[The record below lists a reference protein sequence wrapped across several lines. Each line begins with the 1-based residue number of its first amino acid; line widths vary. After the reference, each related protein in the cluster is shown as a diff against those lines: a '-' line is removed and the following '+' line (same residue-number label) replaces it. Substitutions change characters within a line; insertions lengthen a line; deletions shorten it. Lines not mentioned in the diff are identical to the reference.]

1 MNFFFSA
8 SLSAFS
14 FALVAR
20 KASACSSELTQV
32 GWAGLA
38 FGARF
43 LAAAGFSAS
52 AGFLAASFLAA
63 GFLAAGF
70 LAAGFLAAGFLAATV
85 LLGYRIC

>member
-1 MNFFFSA
+1 LSA

-20 KASACSSELTQV
+20 KAFACSSELTHV
-32 GWAGLA
+32 GLA
-38 FGARF
+38 GSALGARFFAAPRF
-43 LAAAGFSAS
+43 LAAAGLSA
-52 AGFLAASFLAA
+52 AA

-70 LAAGFLAAGFLAATV
+70 LAAGFLEATG